1 MLKVSLTQSECW
13 LGRAGAPCQRVQTQR
28 SGGSPV
34 RRRGALLVS
43 VRFLSQSTTRTDR
56 QTSTQTHTHTVFRC
70 VRRVSGSSADLRC
83 VPCFT
88 PSLPG
93 KHGRSSVPDPLLSH
107 AEHTPSGWTC
117 PRSPTAAAGCCAPT
131 AACTPRRLTHTLTR
145 GFVCASAAPTFIV
158 RQETNPRV
166 LTPAL
171 FPLKSPPT
179 PLHREPGRH
188 SLTGDDWHWTNT
200 HRYVQVF
207 STARFISTGV
217 TCWISS
223 TSPPLQITLNKQL
236 NLRSTSAA
244 SAPSGHFPSRFSM
257 DKTRNFCN

>member
-1 MLKVSLTQSECW
+1 MSAGSAVLELPVSES
-13 LGRAGAPCQRVQTQR
+13 
-28 SGGSPV
+28 
-34 RRRGALLVS
+34 RRRDPEGVPFGGAVPCW
-43 VRFLSQSTTRTDR
+43 SQSGSSASQQHGPTDR
-56 QTSTQTHTHTVFRC
+56 RPHKHTHTVFRC

-171 FPLKSPPT
+171 FPLKSPPHPPAPRAWT
-179 PLHREPGRH
+179 PQP
-188 SLTGDDWHWTNT
+188 HW
-200 HRYVQVF
+200 
-207 STARFISTGV
+207 
-217 TCWISS
+217 
-223 TSPPLQITLNKQL
+223 
-236 NLRSTSAA
+236 
-244 SAPSGHFPSRFSM
+244 
-257 DKTRNFCN
+257 

>member
-1 MLKVSLTQSECW
+1 MSAGSAVLELPVSES
-13 LGRAGAPCQRVQTQR
+13 
-28 SGGSPV
+28 
-34 RRRGALLVS
+34 RRRDPEGVPFGGAVPCW
-43 VRFLSQSTTRTDR
+43 SQSGSSASQQHGPTDR
-56 QTSTQTHTHTVFRC
+56 RPHKHTHTVFRC

>member
-56 QTSTQTHTHTVFRC
+56 QTSTQTHTHGVSVCQTC
-70 VRRVSGSSADLRC
+70 VGIIRWPEMCPMFHTLSSGKTRSEQRPRPSAVTRRTHTQRLDVSTQPHSCSWLLRAHC
-83 VPCFT
+83 
-88 PSLPG
+88 SL
-93 KHGRSSVPDPLLSH
+93 H
-107 AEHTPSGWTC
+107 
-117 PRSPTAAAGCCAPT
+117 TAAAHAHFDSGFCLRVGSPNFYCSARNKPT
-131 AACTPRRLTHTLTR
+131 GPNTR
-145 GFVCASAAPTFIV
+145 PVPSQKP
-158 RQETNPRV
+158 
-166 LTPAL
+166 
-171 FPLKSPPT
+171 PPT